1 MMAFMQLCSV
11 CLLSKPVFSKKWS
24 RVGVGLVMS
33 SVPKRVLAMSSLW
46 ALALSATVSF
56 LSVGRS
62 SGTGVGRLSGT
73 GVGRSSG
80 TGVGRLDVSARL
92 RGHPEFK
99 DPTCPSF
106 CHLPISKLEEPLKGG
121 S

>member
-1 MMAFMQLCSV
+1 M
-11 CLLSKPVFSKKWS
+11 
-24 RVGVGLVMS
+24 GLETS

-56 LSVGRS
+56 FSVGRS

-73 GVGRSSG
+73 GVGKSSG
-80 TGVGRLDVSARL
+80 TGVGRSDVSAEFW
-92 RGHPEFK
+92 GHPEFE
-99 DPTCPSF
+99 DLASPSL
-106 CHLPISKLEEPLKGG
+106 CHLPISKLEEPSEVG